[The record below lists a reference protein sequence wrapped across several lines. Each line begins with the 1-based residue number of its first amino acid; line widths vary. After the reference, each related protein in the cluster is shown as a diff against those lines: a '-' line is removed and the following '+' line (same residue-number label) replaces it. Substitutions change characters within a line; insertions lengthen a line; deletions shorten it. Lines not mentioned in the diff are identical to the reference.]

1 MSNPIKDSIF
11 KELFED
17 RTVFYDFLK
26 AFLPKEI
33 TKQIKETDLKR
44 EQTELIGKDFSVK
57 RSDILYKIE
66 KGNAPK
72 GVQGNGQDI
81 YIYLLLEHQSKVDQ
95 LMAFRMLAYKV
106 RIWEQYV
113 NSHKKESEQKGFKL
127 PVIIGMVFYDGKA
140 KWTSPMDV
148 KEKITEIKNME
159 EYLIK
164 ANYELINLSNIKEE
178 TIINMKKALGVILL
192 TDKPNVKIKN
202 AEELLKIINEE
213 IISKLPKEEQEKFD
227 KHRNAFIELFGKRT
241 DYKEIEERYEELK
254 EMEVPKMFNTLE
266 EIAKRDREKAK
277 LEGVKEGERKGKIE
291 GEKEFAIRILSKRF
305 GNQLTEEIKDK
316 IRKADEKTI
325 DYIGDNLLEITIEEL
340 KGLLK

>member
-44 EQTELIGKDFSVK
+44 EQTELIGKDFSIK

-66 KGNAPK
+66 KR
-72 GVQGNGQDI
+72 NGQDI

-106 RIWEQYV
+106 RIWERYV

-192 TDKPNVKIKN
+192 TDKPNVRIKN
-202 AEELLKIINEE
+202 AEELLKIINKD
-213 IISKLPKEEQEKFD
+213 ILLKLPEEEKEKFD

-241 DYKEIEERYEELK
+241 DYKEIEERFEELK

-277 LEGVKEGERKGKIE
+277 LEGKVEGKIE
-291 GEKEFAIRILSKRF
+291 GERELIIEILNQRF
-305 GNQLTEEIKDK
+305 GEDFDKRLEEK
-316 IRKADEKTI
+316 IRKENEETI
-325 DYIGDNLLEITIEEL
+325 NQIKKSILSITIEEL
-340 KGLLK
+340 KEILK

>member
-44 EQTELIGKDFSVK
+44 EQTELIGKDFSIK

-66 KGNAPK
+66 KGN
-72 GVQGNGQDI
+72 GQDV

-106 RIWEQYV
+106 RIWERYV
-113 NSHKKESEQKGFKL
+113 KSHKKESEQKGFKL
-127 PVIIGMVFYDGKA
+127 PVIIGIVFYDGKA

-178 TIINMKKALGVILL
+178 TIINMKNALGVILL
-192 TDKPNVKIKN
+192 TDKPNVKIKKM
-202 AEELLKIINEE
+202 EELLKMINED
-213 IISKLPKEEQEKFD
+213 IISKLPEEEKEKFD
-227 KHRNAFIELFGKRT
+227 KHRNAFLELLRKRT
-241 DYKEIEERYEELK
+241 DYEEIEERFEELK

-277 LEGVKEGERKGKIE
+277 VEGKIE
-291 GEKEFAIRILSKRF
+291 GEKELIIEILNQRFGEDFDKSLEEKIRNANEETINQIKKNILS
-305 GNQLTEEIKDK
+305 
-316 IRKADEKTI
+316 
-325 DYIGDNLLEITIEEL
+325 ITIEEL
-340 KGLLK
+340 KEILK

>member
-44 EQTELIGKDFSVK
+44 EQTELIGKDFSIK

-66 KGNAPK
+66 KR
-72 GVQGNGQDI
+72 NGQDI

-113 NSHKKESEQKGFKL
+113 KSHKKESKQKGFKL

-148 KEKITEIKNME
+148 KEKITKIKNME

-164 ANYELINLSNIKEE
+164 ANYELINLSSIKEE
-178 TIINMKKALGVILL
+178 TIINMKNALGIILL
-192 TDKPNVKIKN
+192 TDKPNVRIKN
-202 AEELLKIINEE
+202 AEELLKIINKD
-213 IISKLPKEEQEKFD
+213 IISKLPEEEQEKFN

-241 DYKEIEERYEELK
+241 DYEEIEERFEELK

-277 LEGVKEGERKGKIE
+277 LEGKAEGKLEGER
-291 GEKEFAIRILSKRF
+291 EFAIRILSKRF
-305 GNQLTEEIKDK
+305 GDQLTEEIKDK

-325 DYIGDNLLEITIEEL
+325 DYIGDNLLEISIEEL
-340 KGLLK
+340 KEILK

>member
-44 EQTELIGKDFSVK
+44 EQTELIGKDFSIK

-113 NSHKKESEQKGFKL
+113 KSHKKESEQKGFKL

-148 KEKITEIKNME
+148 KDKITEIKNME

-192 TDKPNVKIKN
+192 TDKPNVRVKN
-202 AEELLKIINEE
+202 AEELLKIINKD
-213 IISKLPKEEQEKFD
+213 IILKLPEEEQEKFD

-241 DYKEIEERYEELK
+241 DYEEIEERFEELK

-277 LEGVKEGERKGKIE
+277 LEGEREGKL
-291 GEKEFAIRILSKRF
+291 EFAIRILSKRF

-340 KGLLK
+340 KELLK

>member
-1 MSNPIKDSIF
+1 
-11 KELFED
+11 
-17 RTVFYDFLK
+17 
-26 AFLPKEI
+26 
-33 TKQIKETDLKR
+33 
-44 EQTELIGKDFSVK
+44 
-57 RSDILYKIE
+57 
-66 KGNAPK
+66 
-72 GVQGNGQDI
+72 
-81 YIYLLLEHQSKVDQ
+81 
-95 LMAFRMLAYKV
+95 
-106 RIWEQYV
+106 
-113 NSHKKESEQKGFKL
+113 
-127 PVIIGMVFYDGKA
+127 MVFYDGKA

-178 TIINMKKALGVILL
+178 TIINMKNALGVILL
-192 TDKPNVKIKN
+192 TDKPSVRIKR
-202 AEELLKIINEE
+202 AEELLKIINKD
-213 IISKLPKEEQEKFD
+213 IISKLSEEEKEKFD

-241 DYKEIEERYEELK
+241 DYKEIEERFEELK

-277 LEGVKEGERKGKIE
+277 LEGEREGKL
-291 GEKEFAIRILSKRF
+291 EFAIRILSKRF

-340 KGLLK
+340 KELLK

>member
-44 EQTELIGKDFSVK
+44 EQTELIGKDFSIK

-66 KGNAPK
+66 KGN
-72 GVQGNGQDI
+72 GQDV

-106 RIWEQYV
+106 RIWERYV
-113 NSHKKESEQKGFKL
+113 KSHKKESEQKGFKL
-127 PVIIGMVFYDGKA
+127 PVIIGIVFYDGKA
-140 KWTSPMDV
+140 KWTSPTDV
-148 KEKITEIKNME
+148 KDKITKIQNME

-164 ANYELINLSNIKEE
+164 ADYELINLSSIKEE
-178 TIINMKKALGVILL
+178 TIINMKNALGVILL
-192 TDKPNVKIKN
+192 TDKPNVRIKN
-202 AEELLKIINEE
+202 AEELIKMINKD
-213 IISKLPKEEQEKFD
+213 IISKLPKEEQEKFK

-277 LEGVKEGERKGKIE
+277 LEGKVEGKLEGERELIIE
-291 GEKEFAIRILSKRF
+291 ILNQRF
-305 GNQLTEEIKDK
+305 GEDFDKRLEEK
-316 IRKADEKTI
+316 IRKANEEAINQIKKNI
-325 DYIGDNLLEITIEEL
+325 LNITLEEL
-340 KGLLK
+340 KEILK

>member
-44 EQTELIGKDFSVK
+44 EQTELIGKDFSIK

-66 KGNAPK
+66 KR
-72 GVQGNGQDI
+72 NGQDI

-113 NSHKKESEQKGFKL
+113 KSHKKESEQKGFKL

-148 KEKITEIKNME
+148 KDKITEIKNME

-192 TDKPNVKIKN
+192 TDKPNVRIKN
-202 AEELLKIINEE
+202 AEELLKIINKD
-213 IISKLPKEEQEKFD
+213 ILLKLPEEEKEKFD

-241 DYKEIEERYEELK
+241 DYKEIEERFEELK

-277 LEGVKEGERKGKIE
+277 LEGEREGKL
-291 GEKEFAIRILSKRF
+291 EFAIRILSKRF

-340 KGLLK
+340 KEILK

>member
-44 EQTELIGKDFSVK
+44 EQTELIGKDFSIK

-66 KGNAPK
+66 KR
-72 GVQGNGQDI
+72 NGQDI

-113 NSHKKESEQKGFKL
+113 KSHKKESEQKGFKL

-192 TDKPNVKIKN
+192 TDKPNVRIKR
-202 AEELLKIINEE
+202 AEELLKIINKD
-213 IISKLPKEEQEKFD
+213 IILKLPEEEKEKFD

-241 DYKEIEERYEELK
+241 DYKEIEERFEELK

-277 LEGVKEGERKGKIE
+277 VEGKLEERERFIKFIIKN
-291 GEKEFAIRILSKRF
+291 LSKRF
-305 GNQLTEEIKDK
+305 GDQLTEEIKVK

-340 KGLLK
+340 KELLK

>member
-44 EQTELIGKDFSVK
+44 EQTELIGKDFSTK

-72 GVQGNGQDI
+72 GVQGNGQDV

-113 NSHKKESEQKGFKL
+113 KSHKKESEQKGFKL
-127 PVIIGMVFYDGKA
+127 PVIIGIVFYDGKA
-140 KWTSPMDV
+140 KWTSPTDV
-148 KEKITEIKNME
+148 KDKITKIKNME

-164 ANYELINLSNIKEE
+164 AEYELISLSNIKEE

-192 TDKPNVKIKN
+192 TDKPNVRIKN
-202 AEELLKIINEE
+202 AEELLKMISEE
-213 IISKLPKEEQEKFD
+213 IIAKLPKEEQEKFE
-227 KHRNAFIELFGKRT
+227 KHRNAFLELLRKRT

-266 EIAKRDREKAK
+266 EIAKKDREKAK
-277 LEGVKEGERKGKIE
+277 VEGKLEERRE
-291 GEKEFAIRILSKRF
+291 VAIKLLSKRF
-305 GNQLTEEIKDK
+305 GRQLTTEMKEKIKEAEEAK
-316 IRKADEKTI
+316 INQII
-325 DYIGDNLLEITIEEL
+325 DNIFEITIEEL
-340 KGLLK
+340 KELLK